1 MYVQFIKDEEGN
13 CIVEYAYYGSRV
25 KGMTQFDPDLLDR
38 DITHLLEEHKL
49 FALERNGE
57 MVPDCL
63 GFKSVARHVKDNKIF
78 GILMKEGE
86 YHDEANNLH
95 LRIIHPVDARDI
107 TVREKPKKKSKID
120 SDSGS
125 DNKSEGWEDSWAV
138 RGIKPKLKFRET
150 IIKCVV
156 DNGYVDSAD
165 KVNPIDDWH
174 YQLMAKVGFWE
185 KNAVLISRSI
195 NDALEQAGW
204 NMTVEVRVSAK
215 DDASFII
222 DITKHSFGA
231 YYALVQYDSNFGEF
245 ERDVQVSRKPDEL
258 YLQVIRKIFMYEDDR
273 AARVED
279 FKSLLEDGHCEACD
293 DDYVMEFRPRLLLR
307 DGNIVAENLYDVFK
321 YHEPI
326 EYVELPD
333 FDEEEDPQE
342 AHDEFME
349 NLEAE
354 GKNLYCLNVK

>member
-1 MYVQFIKDEEGN
+1 MLDFLTVATRSTKKDGKMVIEVYPKFIICKSKDLMIRGGDFYAVFNEENGLW
-13 CIVEYAYYGSRV
+13 S
-25 KGMTQFDPDLLDR
+25 T
-38 DITHLLEEHKL
+38 EEDTL
-49 FALERNGE
+49 NSL
-57 MVPDCL
+57 
-63 GFKSVARHVKDNKIF
+63 
-78 GILMKEGE
+78 
-86 YHDEANNLH
+86 
-95 LRIIHPVDARDI
+95 VDAEI
-107 TVREKPKKKSKID
+107 KKVYLETKKLHPDERVVAAYMID

-125 DNKSEGWEDSWAV
+125 DTKSEGWEDSWAV

-222 DITKHSFGA
+222 DITKHWFGS